1 MYHAFCSTKPV
12 VKISQQINAQT
23 SHVKMVARALA
34 RTSVSAHRP
43 TLALNAQ

>member
-1 MYHAFCSTKPV
+1 MYHDFVRQKPV
-12 VKISQQINAQT
+12 VKISLQINAQA